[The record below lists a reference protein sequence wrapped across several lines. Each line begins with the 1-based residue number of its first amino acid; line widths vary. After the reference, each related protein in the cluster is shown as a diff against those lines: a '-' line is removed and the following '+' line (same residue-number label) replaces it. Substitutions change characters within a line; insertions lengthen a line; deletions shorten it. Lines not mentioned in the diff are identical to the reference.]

1 MHAAINRTTTTAF
14 HDSGTVTNPHPRLP
28 PHMNKKPRVLKDPGR
43 LLLRLDSNQ

>member
-14 HDSGTVTNPHPRLP
+14 HDSGTVTNPHPRMR